1 MQGFSWKLIILLA
14 ALVAILTTVAVV
26 GKKQGWIGGG
36 NATEV
41 TVEKAGRHTIEET
54 VSASGKIF
62 PETEVKI
69 SPDVS
74 GEIIDIF
81 FEEGDSVKKGDLLFT
96 IRPDI
101 YQSVVEQAEAMVN
114 QSKATL
120 ANANARIIQVQ
131 AQFDNAKTTFDRNV
145 KLYQEKVLSQ
155 ADYDNAVAA
164 FKSAEGELKAAE
176 ESVKGAAFS
185 VKSAEA
191 GFKEARDNLTKTK
204 VYAPMDGIL
213 SKLNVKKGERVV
225 GTAQFTGTEML
236 TIADLS
242 KMEVQVDVS
251 ENDIVRVSLND
262 TVELEVD
269 AFLDKKFKGIVRH
282 IANSASTGAIL
293 TSEQVTNFTVKISV
307 LPESYKELVTATNP
321 FPFKPGMSATAEIKT
336 DLIKDALSVPIQCV
350 TIREPEDDEVKGEE
364 AEKEEIVFVHE
375 NGKAKSV
382 KVKTGIQ
389 DDKYIQIKEGIDENM
404 EVVTAPYRAISRT
417 LKNGD
422 KIEVV
427 KELKK
432 EEE

>member
-1 MQGFSWKLIILLA
+1 MQNSSWKLIILLA
-14 ALVAILTTVAVV
+14 AFVAILATVAIV

-74 GEIIDIF
+74 GEIVDLF

-96 IRPDI
+96 IRPDT
-101 YQSVVEQAEAMVN
+101 YQSIVEQAEAMVN

-131 AQFDNAKTTFDRNV
+131 AQYENAKTTFDRNI
-145 KLYQEKVLSQ
+145 KLYQEKVLAQ

-191 GFKEARDNLTKTK
+191 GFKEAQDNLTKTK
-204 VYAPMDGIL
+204 VYAPMEGIL

-225 GTAQFTGTEML
+225 GTAQFSGTEML

-269 AFLDKKFKGIVRH
+269 AFIDKKFKGIVRH

-293 TSEQVTNFTVKISV
+293 SSEQVTNFTVKISV
-307 LPESYKELVTATNP
+307 LPDSYKALV
-321 FPFKPGMSATAEIKT
+321 SA
-336 DLIKDALSVPIQCV
+336 PIRFRSSPACRQ
-350 TIREPEDDEVKGEE
+350 R
-364 AEKEEIVFVHE
+364 
-375 NGKAKSV
+375 
-382 KVKTGIQ
+382 
-389 DDKYIQIKEGIDENM
+389 
-404 EVVTAPYRAISRT
+404 
-417 LKNGD
+417 LK
-422 KIEVV
+422 
-427 KELKK
+427 
-432 EEE
+432 

>member
-1 MQGFSWKLIILLA
+1 MQNFSWKTIAIIGVVVAALA
-14 ALVAILTTVAVV
+14 ATGIVA
-26 GKKQGWIGGG
+26 KKKGWIGAG

-74 GEIIDIF
+74 GEIVDLF
-81 FEEGDSVKKGDLLFT
+81 FQEGDSVKKDDLLLT

-101 YQSVVEQAEAMVN
+101 YQSLLEQAEAMVN
-114 QSKATL
+114 QSKASL
-120 ANANARIIQVQ
+120 ANANARLIQVQ
-131 AQFDNAKTTFDRNV
+131 AQFDNAKITFERNT
-145 KLYQEKVLSQ
+145 KLYNEKVLSQ

-164 FKSAEGELKAAE
+164 FKSAEGELKAAD
-176 ESVKGAAFS
+176 ESVKGASFS

-191 GFKEARDNLTKTK
+191 ALKEARNNLTRTK
-204 VYAPMDGIL
+204 VYAPMNGVL
-213 SKLNVKKGERVV
+213 SKLNVKQGERVV

-236 TIADLS
+236 IIADLS

-262 TVELEVD
+262 TAEIEVD
-269 AFLDKKFKGIVRH
+269 AFIDKKFKGVVRH

-307 LPESYKELVTATNP
+307 LPESYKELVSATNP

-350 TIREPEDDEVKGEE
+350 TIREPEENEKEKSGG
-364 AEKEEIVFVHE
+364 KEEIVFVHE

-389 DDKYIQIKEGIDENM
+389 DDKYIQIVEGLEENT
-404 EVVTAPYRAISRT
+404 EVVTGPYRAISRT

-427 KELKK
+427 EELKK
-432 EEE
+432 EE

>member
-1 MQGFSWKLIILLA
+1 MQKFSWKTISALAVVVALLA
-14 ALVAILTTVAVV
+14 AGGIAA
-26 GKKQGWIGGG
+26 KKKGWIGSG
-36 NATEV
+36 NVTEV

-81 FEEGDSVKKGDLLFT
+81 FEEGDSVKRGDLLFI

-101 YQSVVEQAEAMVN
+101 YQSLLEQAEAMVN
-114 QSKATL
+114 QSKASL
-120 ANANARIIQVQ
+120 ANASARLIQVQ
-131 AQFDNAKTTFDRNV
+131 AQFENAKATFDRNK
-145 KLYQEKVLSQ
+145 KLYEEKVLSQ

-164 FKSAEGELKAAE
+164 FKSSEGELKAAE
-176 ESVKGAAFS
+176 ESVKGATFS

-191 GFKEARDNLTKTK
+191 ALKEARDNLTRTK
-204 VYAPMDGIL
+204 VYSPMTGVL

-236 TIADLS
+236 IIADLS
-242 KMEVQVDVS
+242 RMEVQVDVS

-262 TVELEVD
+262 TAEVEVD
-269 AFLDKKFKGIVRH
+269 AFLDKKFKGVVRH
-282 IANSASTGAIL
+282 VANSASTGTVL
-293 TSEQVTNFTVKISV
+293 SSEQVTNFTVKISI
-307 LPESYKELVTATNP
+307 LPESYQALVTAGNP

-336 DLIKDALSVPIQCV
+336 DLIQDALAVPIQCV
-350 TIREPEDDEVKGEE
+350 TIREPEEGEE
-364 AEKEEIVFVHE
+364 QAEKAVKEEIVFVHE

-389 DDKYIQIKEGIDENM
+389 DDKYIQIKEGLDENL
-404 EVVTAPYRAISRT
+404 EVVTGPYRAISRT
-417 LKNGD
+417 LKEGD
-422 KIEVV
+422 NIEVV
-427 KELKK
+427 KELTK
-432 EEE
+432 EE

>member
-1 MQGFSWKLIILLA
+1 MQDFSWKTISALAVAVALLA
-14 ALVAILTTVAVV
+14 GVAILA
-26 GKKQGWIGGG
+26 KKKGWIGGG
-36 NATEV
+36 DATEV

-74 GEIIDIF
+74 GEIVDLY

-96 IRPDI
+96 IRPDT
-101 YQSVVEQAEAMVN
+101 YQSIVEQAEAMVN

-131 AQFDNAKTTFDRNV
+131 AQFENAKTTFDRNT
-145 KLYQEKVLSQ
+145 KLYHEKVLSQ

-191 GFKEARDNLTKTK
+191 GFKEARENLIKTK
-204 VYAPMDGIL
+204 VYAPMGGVL

-225 GTAQFTGTEML
+225 GTAQFSGTEML
-236 TIADLS
+236 IIADLG

-262 TVELEVD
+262 TAEIEVD

-282 IANSASTGAIL
+282 IANSASSGTVL
-293 TSEQVTNFTVKISV
+293 SSEQVTNFTVKISI
-307 LPESYKELVTATNP
+307 LQESYQELVTAGNP

-350 TIREPEDDEVKGEE
+350 TIREQENETEGNKVES
-364 AEKEEIVFVHE
+364 KEEIVFVLQ
-375 NGKAKSV
+375 NGSAKSV
-382 KVKTGIQ
+382 RVKTGIQ
-389 DDKYIQIKEGIDENM
+389 DDKYIQIKEGLEENV
-404 EVVTAPYRAISRT
+404 EVVSGPYRAISRT

-422 KIEVV
+422 KIKVV
-427 KELKK
+427 KELTKT
-432 EEE
+432 E